1 MNRYVSINS
10 IHINQNALFDV
21 RSIDVPGESN
31 VESLRCVDEI
41 ALGRKLIGKGEWS
54 EVGHVVMGASYAGGK
69 YGFAHG

>member
-1 MNRYVSINS
+1 
-10 IHINQNALFDV
+10 
-21 RSIDVPGESN
+21 VPGESN